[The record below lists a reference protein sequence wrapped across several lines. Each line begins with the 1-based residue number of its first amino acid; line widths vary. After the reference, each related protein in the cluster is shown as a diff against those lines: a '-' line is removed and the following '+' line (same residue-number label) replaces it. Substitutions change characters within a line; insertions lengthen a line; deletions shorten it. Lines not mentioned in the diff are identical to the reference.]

1 MDASN
6 SLDSYLDCAEGSL
19 GSYDHKREPD
29 GSLFL
34 TSLYLQRIRASDPW
48 GKHLH
53 ILDLCFDA
61 RRARGRGYKVDNGV
75 GSLRRDLSS
84 VE

>member
-1 MDASN
+1 MNASY

-34 TSLYLQRIRASDPW
+34 TSLYLQRICTSGPR
-48 GKHLH
+48 GYHLH
-53 ILDLCFDA
+53 ILNLWFDA
-61 RRARGRGYKVDNGV
+61 RRARGRGYKVDNRT
-75 GSLRRDLSS
+75 GSLLRDLSS
-84 VE
+84 DD